1 VSPQEQS
8 TSTFPTRE
16 ELSICFAHVAYLL
29 AETFAKRATG
39 LNHFQVWNRDELNEK
54 IGDAHVLLVSG
65 FWRNELLDRA
75 PNLRFI
81 QSIGAG
87 YDQFPLDALRERGIR
102 LASAKGV
109 NRNAVSE
116 HGMAMILSLARHL
129 HTGRDNQQAHHW
141 RGMISDVSR
150 REDELGGK
158 TLLIAGYGGI
168 GSRLA
173 ALAKAFGM
181 HVIATK
187 RNPASAAGAADEV
200 HTPDKLGELLP
211 RADFVA
217 LTCPLTPETSKMIDG
232 AALAAMKPSAYLI
245 NIARGG
251 CVDEPALLAAL
262 QQGVIAGAA
271 IDHFWDEPLPA
282 ESPFWDLEN
291 VLITPHTAGETRRY
305 EENLLDILLE
315 NLERLWRGE
324 GELRNQ
330 VV

>member
-1 VSPQEQS
+1 MSHQGHS
-8 TSTFPTRE
+8 TSDFPSRE
-16 ELSICFAHVAYLL
+16 EITICFAHVAYPL
-29 AETFAKRATG
+29 AEIFEKRATG
-39 LNHFQVWNRDELNEK
+39 LRHFQVWKRDELPDK
-54 IGDAHVLLVSG
+54 IGDAHVLVVSG
-65 FWRNELLDRA
+65 FWRNELLERA
-75 PNLRFI
+75 SNLKFI

-87 YDQFPLDALRERGIR
+87 YDQFALDVLRQRGIR

-116 HGMAMILSLARHL
+116 HAIGMILALARHL
-129 HTGRDNQQAHHW
+129 HTGRDNQRAHFW
-141 RGMISDVSR
+141 RNMISDLSR

-158 TLLIAGYGGI
+158 TLLIAGLGGI

-173 ALAKAFGM
+173 TIAKAFGM
-181 HVIATK
+181 VVIATK
-187 RNPASAAGAADEV
+187 RNPTTATSADEV
-200 HTPDKLGELLP
+200 YPPDKFKELLP

-217 LTCPLTPETSKMIDG
+217 LTCPLTPETRNLID
-232 AALAAMKPSAYLI
+232 AAAMASMKPSAYLI
-245 NIARGG
+245 NVARGA

-262 QQGVIAGAA
+262 QTGQIAGAG

-282 ESPFWDLEN
+282 DSPFWDLEN

-305 EENLLDILLE
+305 EENLFDILLE

-324 GELRNQ
+324 TQLYNQ